1 MYDLEFSNKTQ
12 MFFEVVLHYHK
23 SKGKL
28 TEDGVLIRLKS
39 LWDIFLWFMGMMI
52 FSVIIGL

>member
-28 TEDGVLIRLKS
+28 TEAGVRRAYKAKVFVSHIP
-39 LWDIFLWFMGMMI
+39 MG
-52 FSVIIGL
+52 